1 MHAAVTI
8 SVNKAHFPVTVLGP
22 GRRIGLWLQGCNIGC
37 KGCLSR
43 DTWAREPG
51 KDMAVD
57 ALLAWC
63 EEISGGVL
71 DGVTISGGE
80 PFEQPAALAALLRGL
95 ARWRERAGLDFDILC
110 YSGFPLATLRTH
122 RAALLAQLDAVIAE
136 PFVDKLPSQHPWMGS
151 SNQSLTPL
159 SDRGTQRYGTTAPA
173 AAKQM
178 QVLVDGQRVWY
189 VGVPARGDLAKL
201 EALCR
206 ARGMDF
212 AQVSWNP

>member
-1 MHAAVTI
+1 MHPQSTI

-22 GRRIGLWLQGCNIGC
+22 GRRIGLWLQGCSIGC

-43 DTWAREPG
+43 DTWARDPG

-63 EEISGGVL
+63 EETSGGVL

-110 YSGFPLATLRTH
+110 YSGFPLATLRARH
-122 RAALLAQLDAVIAE
+122 AALLAQLDAVIAE

-151 SNQSLTPL
+151 SNQSLTLL
-159 SDRGTQRYGTTAPA
+159 SARGTQRYAAPPPA

-212 AQVSWNP
+212 AQVSWKP

>member
-1 MHAAVTI
+1 
-8 SVNKAHFPVTVLGP
+8 
-22 GRRIGLWLQGCNIGC
+22 
-37 KGCLSR
+37 
-43 DTWAREPG
+43 
-51 KDMAVD
+51 MAVD

-63 EEISGGVL
+63 EETSGGVL

-95 ARWRERAGLDFDILC
+95 ARWRERAGLEFDILC
-110 YSGFPLATLRTH
+110 YSGFPLATLRARH
-122 RAALLAQLDAVIAE
+122 AALLAQLDAVIAE
-136 PFVDKLPSQHPWMGS
+136 PFVDKLSSQHPWMGS

-159 SDRGTQRYGTTAPA
+159 SARGTQRYAAAPPA

-212 AQVSWNP
+212 AQVSWKP